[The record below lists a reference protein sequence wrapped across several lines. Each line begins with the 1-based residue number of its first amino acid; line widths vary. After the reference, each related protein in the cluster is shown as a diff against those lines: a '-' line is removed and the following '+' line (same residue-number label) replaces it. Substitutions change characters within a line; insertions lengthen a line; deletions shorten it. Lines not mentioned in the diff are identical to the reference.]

1 MPMTPHPVE
10 YRIRASGEIVSE
22 AQFRARFPNVSFPAV
37 LPAAAAAAFDADPVR
52 PSARP
57 ATSAYQSAERNGVAQ
72 VDGQW
77 VWAWTVRDWSAEE
90 IAAYEKAKVPRS
102 VTRRQALQ
110 ALLLDGKLDLIK
122 PVIDAIADPV
132 KRRLTQIEWDDAL
145 EFERDWPT
153 INQLGAAIGLSQA
166 QIDALFIKAKAL

>member
-1 MPMTPHPVE
+1 MWRDQQTGQVVSRHDQ
-10 YRIRASGEIVSE
+10 IRAL
-22 AQFRARFPNVSFPAV
+22 RPNVSFPAA
-37 LPAAAAAAFDADPVR
+37 LTDAIIAAHGFDPIGEGSKPAVTEHQSAVRGDPV
-52 PSARP
+52 
-57 ATSAYQSAERNGVAQ
+57 QSGGA
-72 VDGQW
+72 W
-77 VWAWTVRDWSAEE
+77 VFSWTVRDWSAEE